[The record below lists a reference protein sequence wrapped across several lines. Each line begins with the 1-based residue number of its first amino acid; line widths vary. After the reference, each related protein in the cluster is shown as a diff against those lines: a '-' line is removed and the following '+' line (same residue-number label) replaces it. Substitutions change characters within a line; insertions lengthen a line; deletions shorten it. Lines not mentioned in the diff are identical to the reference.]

1 MDYDSNNVF
10 AKIIRKEIPTEIIY
24 EDDYAM
30 AFEDINPKAPVH
42 ILVVPKAMAVNFA
55 DFVSHSSDPE
65 ISGYMRAIVKVAE
78 EAGLAENGYRL
89 VFNTGANAGQE
100 VPHLHVHILG
110 GKKLSTDAL

>member
-10 AKIIRKEIPTEIIY
+10 AKIIRKEIPTEIMY
-24 EDDYAM
+24 EDEYAM
-30 AFEDINPKAPVH
+30 AFKDINPKAPVH

-55 DFVSHSSDPE
+55 DFIAHSSDAE

-89 VFNTGANAGQE
+89 VFNTGHDAGQE

-110 GKKLSTDAL
+110 GKKLSVSEL